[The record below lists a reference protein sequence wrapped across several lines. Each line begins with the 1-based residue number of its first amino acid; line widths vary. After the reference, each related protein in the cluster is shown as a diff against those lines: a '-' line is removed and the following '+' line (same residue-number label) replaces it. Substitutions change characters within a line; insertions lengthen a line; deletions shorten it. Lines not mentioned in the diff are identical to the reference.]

1 MSESDLPLA
10 ELSQHSP
17 RRRLKYWKSPLQ
29 YLATIAEEDAIH
41 HDSGGAPVSIYE
53 DLSNYES
60 LEDGDYDL
68 GLLPPHKLT
77 CASLT
82 SPQTRSTST
91 AATKS
96 TIESVLLLQPQD

>member
-17 RRRLKYWKSPLQ
+17 PRRFKYCKPPPE
-29 YLATIAEEDAIH
+29 YLATIAEEDANH

-68 GLLPPHKLT
+68 GMLPPHDSS
-77 CASLT
+77 CAPLT
-82 SPQTRSTST
+82 SPQTTST
-91 AATKS
+91 TVTKS
-96 TIESVLLLQPQD
+96 TIERILLS